1 MNAPIA
7 CSLSAQD
14 YRRRTDDIREIA
26 RRALRSTRPIDGG
39 VQLTFADAGGARSR
53 LEDLVAAEAVCCP
66 FLTLDLRQSGE
77 DLVLD
82 VTGPE
87 EAQPVIAEVFS

>member
-7 CSLSAQD
+7 CSLSARD
-14 YRRRTDDIREIA
+14 YRRRADDIREIS
-26 RRALRSTRPIDGG
+26 RRALRSTRPVAGG
-39 VQLTFADAGGARSR
+39 LRLTFADAGGARSR
-53 LEDLVAAEAVCCP
+53 LEALVAAEAVCCP
-66 FLTLDLRQSGE
+66 FLTLDLRRSGD

-87 EAQPVIAEVFS
+87 AAQSAIAEVFG